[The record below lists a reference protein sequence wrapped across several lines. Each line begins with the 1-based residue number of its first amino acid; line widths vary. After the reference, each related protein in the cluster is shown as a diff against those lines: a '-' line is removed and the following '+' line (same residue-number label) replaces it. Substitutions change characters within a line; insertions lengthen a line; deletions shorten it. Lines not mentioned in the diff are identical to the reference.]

1 MKTNYV
7 KILNRMNKIINRV
20 NARRQ
25 PDSRSRCKGLKVKWR
40 RTWKMLKYN
49 CFSLCGMVVLTMA
62 LASCDGHHEFPD
74 TSMKV
79 GHVLCTDGRV
89 MALEECDRQNKVPIA
104 VVFHLNNDEKTEGN
118 GYAVYIRDL
127 PDEALP
133 DSVGVAQGTSADLYA
148 QDGNTNTFKMYA
160 NSGCGSPAANAVF
173 SMWRYG
179 QSAYIPSVAQMR
191 LLYVAK
197 PYINHVIEKCG
208 GDPLPDEADEVW
220 YWTSTEVA
228 GQETSKAWLYSLGSG
243 AMQETPKL
251 QLHKIRPIVTLNE

>member
-25 PDSRSRCKGLKVKWR
+25 ADSRSGSKGLKVKWR
-40 RTWKMLKYN
+40 RTWKMLKCN
-49 CFSLCGMVVLTMA
+49 HFGLFVLLLSAA
-62 LASCDGHHEFPD
+62 LFSCDGHHEFPD

-89 MALEECDRQNKVPIA
+89 MPFGECAQQDKEPIA
-104 VVFHLNNDEKTEGN
+104 VVFHLNNDEKTEGK
-118 GYAVYIRDL
+118 GYAVYLRDL
-127 PDEALP
+127 PGEAFA
-133 DSVGVAQGTSADLYA
+133 DSIGVAQGTSSDITALDGNANTYALYA
-148 QDGNTNTFKMYA
+148 ST
-160 NSGCGSPAANAVF
+160 GCGSPAANAVF
-173 SMWRYG
+173 DMWRYG

-191 LLYVAK
+191 LLYAAK
-197 PYINHVIEKCG
+197 PYINKVLAELG
-208 GDPLPDEADEVW
+208 GDPLPDDADETW

-243 AMQETPKL
+243 AVQETPKL
-251 QLHKIRPIVTLNE
+251 QSHKVRPIVTLND

>member
-25 PDSRSRCKGLKVKWR
+25 TDSRSGSKGLKVKWR
-40 RTWKMLKYN
+40 RTWKMLRRN
-49 CFSLCGMVVLTMA
+49 CFCLCALVLPLA

-89 MALEECDRQNKVPIA
+89 MPFEECDRQGKEPIA
-104 VVFHLNNDEKTEGN
+104 VVFHLNIDEKTEGK
-118 GYAVYIRDL
+118 GYAVYLRDL
-127 PDEALP
+127 PEEAFA
-133 DSVGVAQGTSADLYA
+133 DSIGVAQGTSSDITVLDGNANTYALYA
-148 QDGNTNTFKMYA
+148 ST
-160 NSGCGSPAANAVF
+160 GCGSPAANAVF
-173 SMWRYG
+173 DMWRYG

-191 LLYVAK
+191 LLYAAK
-197 PYINHVIEKCG
+197 PYINKVLAELG
-208 GDPLPDEADEVW
+208 GDPLPDDADETW

-243 AMQETPKL
+243 AVQETPKL
-251 QLHKIRPIVTLNE
+251 QPHKVRPIVTLND

>member
-1 MKTNYV
+1 
-7 KILNRMNKIINRV
+7 
-20 NARRQ
+20 
-25 PDSRSRCKGLKVKWR
+25 
-40 RTWKMLKYN
+40 MLKCNY
-49 CFSLCGMVVLTMA
+49 FGLFALALTVA
-62 LASCDGHHEFPD
+62 LASCDGHHEIID

-89 MALEECDRQNKVPIA
+89 MALEDCDRQGKEPIA
-104 VVFHLNNDEKTEGN
+104 VVFHLHNDEKMEGN
-118 GYAVYIRDL
+118 GYAVYLRDL
-127 PDEALP
+127 PDEAFA

-148 QDGNTNTFKMYA
+148 HDGNANTYEMYA

-208 GDPLPDEADEVW
+208 GEPLPDEADEVW
-220 YWTSTEVA
+220 YWTSTEVT

-243 AMQETPKL
+243 AVQETPKL
-251 QLHKIRPIVTLNE
+251 QSHKVRPIVTLND